1 MSYHEQPG
9 LSFSQL
15 KVFAESPRLYE
26 ATFITKTIERTQ
38 SSAMELGTAIHMM
51 LLEPHVAMT
60 ELVRIPP
67 DVLSKSGAKSG
78 KAWDEFEQEHSG
90 KVLLKHREYVAI
102 NNACEAVRNHLIA
115 GPLIATDG
123 VCELPINWE
132 FEGIPM
138 RSKLDKVIERFGKA
152 RIVIDLKTT
161 ADCSEKPFAKTVADQ
176 LYHLQG
182 VMYMRA
188 AMQQFS
194 GTDDQWQFVWIAVE
208 PEPPYRVRC
217 YRLGH
222 EAYNVAVSMFER
234 LMKRYREC
242 QETGAWSDNDE
253 DRLIDLMLPQYAIW
267 KEVSEV

>member
-1 MSYHEQPG
+1 MSYHEQSG

-26 ATFITKTIERTQ
+26 ATFLTKTIERKP

-78 KAWDEFEQEHSG
+78 KAWDEFEAEHSG

-102 NNACEAVRNHLIA
+102 NNTCEAVRNHAIA
-115 GPLIATDG
+115 GPLMAAFGDY
-123 VCELPINWE
+123 ELPINWT
-132 FEGIPM
+132 FNDLPM
-138 RSKLDKVIERFGKA
+138 RSKLDKLCNSG
-152 RIVIDLKTT
+152 IVIDVKTT
-161 ADCSEKPFAKTVADQ
+161 QDCSERAFSRTVADQ

-182 VMYMRA
+182 VMYCQA
-188 AMQQFS
+188 ASQYP
-194 GTDDQWQFVWIAVE
+194 GTLCNEFHFVWIAVE

-217 YRLGH
+217 YRLGR
-222 EAYNVAVSMFER
+222 EAESIAFGMLDR
-234 LMKRYREC
+234 LTNQFKEC
-242 QETGAWSDNDE
+242 QSTGVWADRDE